1 MKIAIIT
8 LNGHFNYGNRLQN
21 YALQEFLKNFSEQ
34 VDTIWYEKNEWWNN
48 VSYLPETSLNK
59 KFLSKKYL
67 KYILKY
73 ILNRHNIRMK
83 EKILKENYGE
93 ECIRQYNIKKF
104 SDRYISIH
112 YDYRIKEN
120 IGTEYDFFVVGSD
133 QIWYPFPNKM
143 NIRFLKFAPYEK
155 RIAYAASLGNSKIE
169 KVYKNLFKKSI
180 LGMKHISVR
189 ESKGAEIIYELIGKK
204 VPVLVDPTLLLSK
217 EKWDKM
223 IIKPSWYKECKYIF
237 VYFLGD
243 LPLEIK
249 KFAQKYNLKIIN
261 MMDKFNFDIYVSGVE
276 EFIYLIKNAQLVVTD
291 SFHGTIFSIL
301 MNIPFIVL
309 SRKENNKLLD
319 MNSRIETLLE
329 LFGYQDRYIVNG
341 KCNLS
346 EDEILHMD
354 FSDVKAIQERE
365 IERSTA
371 YMKKAL
377 NLE

>member
-1 MKIAIIT
+1 
-8 LNGHFNYGNRLQN
+8 
-21 YALQEFLKNFSEQ
+21 
-34 VDTIWYEKNEWWNN
+34 
-48 VSYLPETSLNK
+48 
-59 KFLSKKYL
+59 
-67 KYILKY
+67 
-73 ILNRHNIRMK
+73 
-83 EKILKENYGE
+83 
-93 ECIRQYNIKKF
+93 
-104 SDRYISIH
+104 
-112 YDYRIKEN
+112 
-120 IGTEYDFFVVGSD
+120 
-133 QIWYPFPNKM
+133 
-143 NIRFLKFAPYEK
+143 
-155 RIAYAASLGNSKIE
+155 
-169 KVYKNLFKKSI
+169 
-180 LGMKHISVR
+180 
-189 ESKGAEIIYELIGKK
+189 
-204 VPVLVDPTLLLSK
+204 
-217 EKWDKM
+217 
-223 IIKPSWYKECKYIF
+223 
-237 VYFLGD
+237 
-243 LPLEIK
+243 
-249 KFAQKYNLKIIN
+249 
-261 MMDKFNFDIYVSGVE
+261 SGVE